1 MVVIPQLNTFFVA
14 LAFDFSFG
22 KVFKL
27 LVKTNDM
34 KATTKERDQN
44 DRDQFDSTEKMPTLT
59 EKVNIALQQGYTENF
74 KISARGLTDEL
85 GSKYYSASE
94 IHIPN
99 FHRFEGYSDPQ
110 DNAILY
116 WIETS
121 DGRKGILI
129 DAYGAYADVKVN
141 NFIREVEDIQKT
153 KK

>member
-1 MVVIPQLNTFFVA
+1 
-14 LAFDFSFG
+14 
-22 KVFKL
+22 
-27 LVKTNDM
+27 M

-59 EKVNIALQQGYTENF
+59 EKINIALQQGYTENF

-85 GSKYYSASE
+85 GGKFYSASE

>member
-1 MVVIPQLNTFFVA
+1 VVVIPQLNTFIGA
-14 LAFDFSFG
+14 LRFDFSFG

-34 KATTKERDQN
+34 KATTKGRDQN

-59 EKVNIALQQGYTENF
+59 EKINIALQQGYTENF

-85 GSKYYSASE
+85 GGKYYSASE